1 MKKYLALLMTLVVL
15 LGLAACG
22 GKKPAETTL
31 PQTEPGT
38 EATTLPTT
46 VPTTVPTTEPAA
58 FDIVGGV
65 SLSGLSAEEAA
76 AALNEAA
83 ASYQL
88 SMTVNGKQLTVSG
101 ADMGLKLDEAPG

>member
-1 MKKYLALLMTLVVL
+1 MMKKYLALLMTLVVL

-22 GKKPAETTL
+22 GNKPAETTL

-46 VPTTVPTTEPAA
+46 VPTTEPAA

-65 SLSGLSAEEAA
+65 SLSGLTA
-76 AALNEAA
+76 
-83 ASYQL
+83 
-88 SMTVNGKQLTVSG
+88 
-101 ADMGLKLDEAPG
+101 